1 MMKNSKRSLPWVLIV
16 GDVVTYILITLIG
29 FSTHGTLAQESLPR
43 MLATFIPFTAG
54 WFLVAPWLGVF
65 DRAIVNHRTY
75 LARVSLATMLAAPI
89 GAFLRG
95 VWLGSPILPIFVLV
109 MSAVMLGLMI
119 AWRFIHRFVQRNLD

>member
-1 MMKNSKRSLPWVLIV
+1 
-16 GDVVTYILITLIG
+16 
-29 FSTHGTLAQESLPR
+29 
-43 MLATFIPFTAG
+43 
-54 WFLVAPWLGVF
+54 
-65 DRAIVNHRTY
+65 
-75 LARVSLATMLAAPI
+75 MLAAPI